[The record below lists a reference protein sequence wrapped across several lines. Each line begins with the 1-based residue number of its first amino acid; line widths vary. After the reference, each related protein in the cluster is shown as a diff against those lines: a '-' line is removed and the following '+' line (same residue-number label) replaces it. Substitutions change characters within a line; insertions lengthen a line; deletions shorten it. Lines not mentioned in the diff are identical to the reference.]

1 MARHDASGDVS
12 ASTPGGVGVS
22 VGTLAWP
29 ALAMM
34 MVASVGSI
42 AQLSDSATFGLG
54 AITVY
59 LIPAVLF
66 LLPVGLV
73 SAELA
78 TSHEGGIFVWVR
90 EAFGDRT
97 GFQATWFVFMN
108 SVTLYPSLLSFGAAA
123 LATAFGRPD
132 LAGNGLYMGAVVLAG
147 FWLATFVVS
156 KGMQTTAGLSNLG
169 VGLGTIVPAFALIF
183 FMCAWLIDSK
193 PSATPL
199 DLAAVTP
206 PFDGLSSIA
215 LVVGTFVAF
224 AGLEVNAVHIKH
236 LKGRPR
242 SYFKAVLSAALL
254 VVVMYMLGSIAI
266 SVAVPD
272 ATLELTSGASQAF
285 TVYADGFGIP
295 GLSNLLSGLLVL
307 GAVAAS
313 IAWIAGPSRSMWL
326 VGRAGYLPT
335 RFQKVNRNDVQ
346 MPILLFQGVIVTI
359 LSLVFVVAPN
369 TSVAFAMLQDVS
381 IILYMCMYICMFAS
395 AIRLRRSQP
404 DVAPPDPDHR
414 PPGHRLRR
422 HRRRAV
428 GDRAGPDP
436 TGRLQR
442 HGGGPV
448 CRDHR
453 DRRGGAGHPGP
464 AAAPLPA
471 PGVDDRRRG
480 GDRRRARG
488 VKREKCQSPAKGPRH
503 HDRSRH
509 LHTHG

>member
-1 MARHDASGDVS
+1 MI
-12 ASTPGGVGVS
+12 
-22 VGTLAWP
+22 AWP

-54 AITVY
+54 AVTVY
-59 LIPAVLF
+59 LIPALLF

-132 LAGNGLYMGAVVLAG
+132 LAGNGLYVGAVVLVG
-147 FWLATFVVS
+147 FWSATWVVS
-156 KGMQTTAGLSNLG
+156 RGMKTTAGLSNLG
-169 VGLGTIVPAFALIF
+169 VGLGTVVPALALIV
-183 FMCAWLIDSK
+183 FMFMWLVDDK

-199 DLAAVTP
+199 KLSDVTP

-236 LKGRPR
+236 LKGRPKA
-242 SYFKAVLSAALL
+242 YFKAVMSAAGL
-254 VVVMYMLGSIAI
+254 VFIMYLLGSLAI

-285 TVYADGFGIP
+285 SVYADGFGVP

-326 VGRAGYLPT
+326 VGRAGYLPV
-335 RFQKVNRNDVQ
+335 RFQRTNGNDVQ
-346 MPILLFQGVIVTI
+346 MPILYFQGTIVTI
-359 LSLVFVVAPN
+359 LALVFVVAPN
-369 TSVAFAMLQDVS
+369 TSEAFALLQDVS
-381 IILYMCMYICMFAS
+381 IILYMCMYVCMFAA

-404 DVAPPDPDHR
+404 AADRPIRIAGLPIIASVGIVAALSAIVLGLTPPAGYTAMSWPVYA
-414 PPGHRLRR
+414 LIV
-422 HRRRAV
+422 AV
-428 GDRAGPDP
+428 GVVVLA
-436 TGRLQR
+436 
-442 HGGGPV
+442 
-448 CRDHR
+448 
-453 DRRGGAGHPGP
+453 
-464 AAAPLPA
+464 LPA
-471 PGVDDRRRG
+471 QLLHHFRRPSWATSDSTSQATDEG
-480 GDRRRARG
+480 I
-488 VKREKCQSPAKGPRH
+488 
-503 HDRSRH
+503 
-509 LHTHG
+509 

>member
-1 MARHDASGDVS
+1 MAAQAPTGGSPASGDVERIPIS
-12 ASTPGGVGVS
+12 
-22 VGTLAWP
+22 LIAWP

-54 AITVY
+54 AVTVY
-59 LIPAVLF
+59 LIPALLF

-123 LATAFGRPD
+123 LATALGRPD
-132 LAGNGLYMGAVVLAG
+132 LAGNGAYMGTVVLVG
-147 FWLATFVVS
+147 FWAATFVVS
-156 KGMQTTAGLSNLG
+156 KGMKTTAGLSNLG
-169 VGLGTIVPAFALIF
+169 VGLGTIVPALALIF
-183 FMCAWLIDSK
+183 FMFAWLVDGK
-193 PSATPL
+193 PSAAPL
-199 DLAAVTP
+199 EVSDLVP
-206 PFDGLSSIA
+206 PFTGLSSIA

-236 LKGRPR
+236 LKGRPK
-242 SYFKAVLSAALL
+242 SYFKAVLSAAAL
-254 VVVMYMLGSIAI
+254 VFVMYMLGSIAI

-295 GLSNLLSGLLVL
+295 GLSNVLSGLLVL

-326 VGRAGYLPT
+326 VGRAGYLPQ
-335 RFQKVNRNDVQ
+335 RFQKVNGNDVQ
-346 MPILLFQGVIVTI
+346 MPILMFQGVIVTI

-369 TSVAFAMLQDVS
+369 TSAAFAVLQDIS
-381 IILYMCMYICMFAS
+381 IILYMGMYVCMFAA

-404 DVAPPDPDHR
+404 DVARPIRIKGLVPIACVGIAAAVSAIVLGLTPPAGYSAT
-414 PPGHRLRR
+414 PGWVHALIVIVGVAVLAFPAQLLYRLRR
-422 HRRRAV
+422 PEWASIDEAEV
-428 GDRAGPDP
+428 IA
-436 TGRLQR
+436 
-442 HGGGPV
+442 
-448 CRDHR
+448 
-453 DRRGGAGHPGP
+453 
-464 AAAPLPA
+464 
-471 PGVDDRRRG
+471 
-480 GDRRRARG
+480 
-488 VKREKCQSPAKGPRH
+488 ESEE
-503 HDRSRH
+503 
-509 LHTHG
+509 

>member
-1 MARHDASGDVS
+1 MSRARSPSSRQAVS
-12 ASTPGGVGVS
+12 RRATAAG
-22 VGTLAWP
+22 LRLALIAWP
-29 ALAMM
+29 ALALM

-59 LIPAVLF
+59 LIPAILF

-97 GFQATWFVFMN
+97 GFQATWLVFMN

-132 LAGNGLYMGAVVLAG
+132 LAGNGAYMGAVVLVG
-147 FWLATFVVS
+147 FWGATWVVS
-156 KGMQTTAGLSNLG
+156 GGMKKTAGLSNIG
-169 VGLGTIVPAFALIF
+169 VALGTIVPALALIF
-183 FMCAWLIDSK
+183 FMFAWLFDSK

-199 DLAAVTP
+199 HLSDVTP
-206 PFDGLSSIA
+206 PFTGLSSIA

-224 AGLEVNAVHIKH
+224 AGLELNAVHIAH

-242 SYFKAVLSAALL
+242 TYIKAVFAAALL

-272 ATLELTSGASQAF
+272 SSLELTSGASQAF

-295 GLSNLLSGLLVL
+295 GLSNVLSGLLVL

-326 VGRAGYLPT
+326 VGRAGYLPQ
-335 RFQKVNRNDVQ
+335 RFQKLNKNDVQ
-346 MPILLFQGVIVTI
+346 MHDPVLPGRHRHHLVAGVRRRAQHLGCVRR
-359 LSLVFVVAPN
+359 APGDLDHP
-369 TSVAFAMLQDVS
+369 VHGHVRVHVRG
-381 IILYMCMYICMFAS
+381 S
-395 AIRLRRSQP
+395 AIKLRRSQP
-404 DVAPPDPDHR
+404 DVGAADPD
-414 PPGHRLRR
+414 
-422 HRRRAV
+422 
-428 GDRAGPDP
+428 
-436 TGRLQR
+436 Q
-442 HGGGPV
+442 
-448 CRDHR
+448 
-453 DRRGGAGHPGP
+453 
-464 AAAPLPA
+464 AA
-471 PGVDDRRRG
+471 
-480 GDRRRARG
+480 
-488 VKREKCQSPAKGPRH
+488 
-503 HDRSRH
+503 SR
-509 LHTHG
+509 

>member
-1 MARHDASGDVS
+1 MS
-12 ASTPGGVGVS
+12 ASKSSGSQSASRAEGAAAIAMI
-22 VGTLAWP
+22 AWP

-54 AITVY
+54 AVTVY
-59 LIPAVLF
+59 LIPALLF

-123 LATAFGRPD
+123 LAAAFGRPD
-132 LAGNGLYMGAVVLAG
+132 LAGNGAYMGAVVLVG
-147 FWLATFVVS
+147 FWGATLVVS
-156 KGMQTTAGLSNLG
+156 RGMKTTAGLSNIG
-169 VGLGTIVPAFALIF
+169 VGLGTIVPAFSLIF
-183 FMCAWLIDSK
+183 FMCAWLIDDK

-199 DLAAVTP
+199 HLSDVTP

-215 LVVGTFVAF
+215 LIVGTFVAF

-236 LKGRPR
+236 LLGRPR
-242 SYFKAVLSAALL
+242 SYFKAVMAAA
-254 VVVMYMLGSIAI
+254 VTVFVMYLLGSLAI

-326 VGRAGYLPT
+326 VGRAGYLPQ
-335 RFQKVNRNDVQ
+335 RFQRTNKNDVQ
-346 MPILLFQGVIVTI
+346 MPILMFQGVIVTI
-359 LSLVFVVAPN
+359 LALVFVVAPN
-369 TSVAFAMLQDVS
+369 TSAAFAILQDVS
-381 IILYMCMYICMFAS
+381 IILYMCMYVCMFGS
-395 AIRLRRSQP
+395 AIKLRRSQP
-404 DVAPPDPDHR
+404 DVARPIRITGLPIIACVGILAALSAIVLGLTPPAGYTAVPWQTYAAIV
-414 PPGHRLRR
+414 
-422 HRRRAV
+422 AV
-428 GDRAGPDP
+428 GVVVLAVPAQ
-436 TGRLQR
+436 LL
-442 HGGGPV
+442 H
-448 CRDHR
+448 HF
-453 DRRGGAGHPGP
+453 RRPEWAS
-464 AAAPLPA
+464 
-471 PGVDDRRRG
+471 VDVAEGIVESED
-480 GDRRRARG
+480 
-488 VKREKCQSPAKGPRH
+488 
-503 HDRSRH
+503 
-509 LHTHG
+509 